1 MDAIVEKP
9 IILMVDDEQEN
20 LTIQEEILEDLDLR
34 FVTTTSSQEAL
45 SLSREHD
52 YALALIDVQM
62 PEMNGFELVRE
73 MRADP
78 STSLPPIIFITGLYS
93 ADKFVIEGIETGA
106 VDYITKPFDHRLL
119 QGKVRVFVD
128 LYLQRKRLEKEI
140 KQRREIQESLLKS
153 EESFRAVFEST
164 DDCIAVW
171 DRHFNYLYANQ
182 ASIEQ
187 FGSDPSSIVGQHLHS
202 GMQHSPELINR
213 FADRIQQVFDTH
225 QAIRAE
231 DTALVKGKTIYS
243 ESRFAP
249 VRDKEGT
256 VIAVGMFYRDV
267 TERKK
272 AEEELRIAK
281 EAAEQANQHKSEF
294 LANMSHDIRTPMNA
308 ILGMADLLSETRL
321 NKEQKKYVHVFR
333 VAGENLLHLLND
345 VLDLTKIEKEQY
357 RSESVPFS
365 LESVVEKTCE
375 VFSVKAFEKQVE
387 LMHFI
392 HPDVPLKLA
401 GDSSHLRQILVNLLG
416 NAVKFTPS
424 GEIALEVMKAETD
437 APTETMN
444 ERVDLVFSVRD
455 TGIGIEQQFH
465 DTIFDSFKQADS
477 STTRKFG
484 GSGLGLTIARKLAEV
499 MGGTIWFESKPA
511 EGSTFY
517 FKCGFK
523 SIDPGKS
530 RHKKGEILVNRS
542 VLLIADNQS
551 SAGFLARRLERLGAC
566 VSTSPDARSGIR
578 TARTEKNNQTPFD
591 LILVDSHLPDQQGED
606 LCRELK
612 ELTRL
617 TAGVIPLL
625 TPWKFTSEIKGLERL
640 GLSSYLIKPIKQQHL
655 ELVLQRLMG
664 ALDESSDDQQVSAPS
679 AMASPAPPLN
689 ILLVDD
695 SDDNRLLIEVFLSKT
710 SHRLS
715 MAENGEEACERVKSQ
730 DFDLVLMDMH
740 MPVKDGY
747 TATREIRQWEKEQDK
762 RPIRIVALTAN
773 ALKEDEQKSLDAG
786 CDAHL
791 TKPINKRH
799 LIDTIEKIALELS
812 DT

>member
-1 MDAIVEKP
+1 
-9 IILMVDDEQEN
+9 
-20 LTIQEEILEDLDLR
+20 
-34 FVTTTSSQEAL
+34 
-45 SLSREHD
+45 
-52 YALALIDVQM
+52 
-62 PEMNGFELVRE
+62 
-73 MRADP
+73 
-78 STSLPPIIFITGLYS
+78 
-93 ADKFVIEGIETGA
+93 
-106 VDYITKPFDHRLL
+106 
-119 QGKVRVFVD
+119 
-128 LYLQRKRLEKEI
+128 
-140 KQRREIQESLLKS
+140 
-153 EESFRAVFEST
+153 
-164 DDCIAVW
+164 
-171 DRHFNYLYANQ
+171 
-182 ASIEQ
+182 
-187 FGSDPSSIVGQHLHS
+187 
-202 GMQHSPELINR
+202 MQHSPELINR

-231 DTALVKGKTIYS
+231 DTALIKGKTIYS

-357 RSESVPFS
+357 RSESAPFS

-444 ERVDLVFSVRD
+444 DRVDLVFSVRD

-523 SIDPGKS
+523 SIDPGKG
-530 RHKKGEILVNRS
+530 RHKKGEILENLS
-542 VLLIADNQS
+542 VLLIDDNQS

-578 TARTEKNNQTPFD
+578 TARAEKNNQTPFD

-655 ELVLQRLMG
+655 ELILQRLLG
-664 ALDESSDDQQVSAPS
+664 TLDESSDDQQVSAPS

-799 LIDTIEKIALELS
+799 LIDTIEQIALELS